1 MSIDNQSQVKS
12 ILEAFE
18 KSEELIRSIQL
29 RDDRIFIRKCL
40 SNVSGAERLALVNEY
55 LEQWQQAA
63 DAEPISFKKE
73 NKGRFAANTWLRT
86 RVEK

>member
-40 SNVSGAERLALVNEY
+40 SNVSGAERLELCLYECCPG
-55 LEQWQQAA
+55 E
-63 DAEPISFKKE
+63 
-73 NKGRFAANTWLRT
+73 
-86 RVEK
+86 